1 MKRLVQS
8 IFLLALL
15 IGLPLL
21 IIRQLDFGRNFPYR
35 GFSKKIGREVFSKRE
50 P

>member
-1 MKRLVQS
+1 MKHLAQS
-8 IFLLALL
+8 LALLALL

-35 GFSKKIGREVFSKRE
+35 GFSKNIGREIYPKQNS
-50 P
+50 